1 MDLGQE
7 IDSRCRKHVDFLPMY
22 GVGSTSYVSTYCSK
36 VHRRNKCTKG
46 PTIYGV
52 LQPRHR
58 CSFVPIYSVRFHE
71 FSMTSMLRDTGLNV
85 HCQARVALL
94 LGLFTYGASAEYIEV
109 YLTIAGNWCTSDQA
123 RSRAATD
130 RSICNEQTLRRS
142 HTVGDMIYL
151 IPRFFASRVFVSNL
165 SDG

>member
-1 MDLGQE
+1 
-7 IDSRCRKHVDFLPMY
+7 MY
-22 GVGSTSYVSTYCSK
+22 QGTNHIWSIAATT
-36 VHRRNKCTKG
+36 
-46 PTIYGV
+46 
-52 LQPRHR
+52 L
-58 CSFVPIYSVRFHE
+58 VPIYSGRFHE

-85 HCQARVALL
+85 HCQARVALPP
-94 LGLFTYGASAEYIEV
+94 GLFTYGASAEYIEV

-151 IPRFFASRVFVSNL
+151 IPRFFVSKVFVSNL
-165 SDG
+165 SDGLAVGNGIPRSGSRSRIKTAVNRTIPTSGYYCPRWSDRVTPLLT